1 MAKSRDKADGDE
13 KSLGPGGPFP
23 PFADGPQKKCLDP
36 IAGTR
41 LSLATRHSRPIVNS
55 RPSRSPNR
63 CPADGRRPPRL
74 TPTEWTPPT
83 MRLRRLAVAALFL
96 TLPALALLGCGG
108 SSEVA
113 DSAANRPNA
122 PANESSAQPEMRPEE
137 VVAQFLDRIRRGGDG
152 NDAGEMLTLKAQSE
166 LRRIGRTVQPIGS
179 PNARFEVSRSEEI
192 PGEAGSALVHSVWSE
207 PGPDGELIEYQVVW
221 AVERDPQQWRISG
234 LAMEF
239 EPGQDPEIIDFED
252 GELMAQLLNAGER
265 QNDAPE
271 AQTAAAGDESQDAAV
286 NR

>member
-1 MAKSRDKADGDE
+1 
-13 KSLGPGGPFP
+13 
-23 PFADGPQKKCLDP
+23 
-36 IAGTR
+36 
-41 LSLATRHSRPIVNS
+41 
-55 RPSRSPNR
+55 
-63 CPADGRRPPRL
+63 
-74 TPTEWTPPT
+74 

-113 DSAANRPNA
+113 DSAATRPKA
-122 PANESSAQPEMRPEE
+122 PANESSAQPQMRPEE

-152 NDAGEMLTLKAQSE
+152 NDAGEMLTQKAQSE

-221 AVERDPQQWRISG
+221 AVERDPRQWRISG

-271 AQTAAAGDESQDAAV
+271 AQTAAAGDESRDPAV